1 MGAITLIGDPQ
12 PTETKNTSSGPE
24 PDLPYYRL
32 YFLDVASRIREVID
46 MECVDD
52 AAALAQVA
60 PYIGKGRAMELW
72 NQDRVVRKFDVSARA
87 A

>member
-1 MGAITLIGDPQ
+1 M
-12 PTETKNTSSGPE
+12 
-24 PDLPYYRL
+24 PYYRL

-60 PYIGKGRAMELW
+60 PYVGKGRAMELW
-72 NQDRVVRKFDVSARA
+72 NQDRVVRRFGLDAKA